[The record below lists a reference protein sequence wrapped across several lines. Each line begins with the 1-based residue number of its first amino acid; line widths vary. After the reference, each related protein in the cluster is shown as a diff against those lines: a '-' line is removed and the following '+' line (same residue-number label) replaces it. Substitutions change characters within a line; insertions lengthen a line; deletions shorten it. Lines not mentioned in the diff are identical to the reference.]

1 MRAFLS
7 GHGDRD
13 AHPYCPQGPL
23 QETVRVLDEVVTDY
37 ILEMCHEAA
46 SVANYARRQKVKVE
60 DFRFALRRDSHKL
73 GRVQQLLQMDREL
86 KDARKI
92 FDQDDD
98 QVATGMG
105 KKVAE
110 EIDVSV
116 DGTVETSTGKKS
128 KSKGKRSARRDS
140 DATEDSTSKKRRVDA
155 WSHRSLDFLGYGI
168 VLIFNHNWD
177 AWF

>member
-1 MRAFLS
+1 MAEPRARAARQKGQMNFPNEMRAFLT

-46 SVANYARRQKVKVE
+46 AVANYARRQKVKVE
-60 DFRFALRRDSHKL
+60 DFRFALRRDPHKL

-98 QVATGMG
+98 QVTTG
-105 KKVAE
+105 KKIAE
-110 EIDVSV
+110 ELDVSV
-116 DGTVETSTGKKS
+116 DGTVETATGKKS
-128 KSKGKRSARRDS
+128 KGKGKRVARRDS
-140 DATEDSTSKKRRVDA
+140 DATEDGAPKKRKVD
-155 WSHRSLDFLGYGI
+155 
-168 VLIFNHNWD
+168 V
-177 AWF
+177 